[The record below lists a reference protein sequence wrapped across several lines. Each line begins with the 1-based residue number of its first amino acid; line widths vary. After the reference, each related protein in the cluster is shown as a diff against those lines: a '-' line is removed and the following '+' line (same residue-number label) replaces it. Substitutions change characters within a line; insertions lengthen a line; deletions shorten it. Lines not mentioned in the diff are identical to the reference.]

1 MKNFLIL
8 LFISILLYSCSDDKG
23 KALTYDQLEK
33 EKEAIKNVITTYNE
47 AFHNKNF
54 SPIVDLM
61 SKDVIFFGSDS
72 TEIIKSIVDYK
83 VAIDAE
89 WSMYERVDYGEILDF
104 STFIDDRAT
113 IASVIYGL
121 PATYYYNG
129 STQKVFLRYA
139 RTLKKESGKWVII
152 SGIVGVSRPNTEILI
167 KGDSIK

>member
-1 MKNFLIL
+1 MKKFLIL
-8 LFISILLYSCSDDKG
+8 LFFTVLLFGCSEDKG
-23 KALTYDQLEK
+23 KTLSYDQLEK
-33 EKEAIKNVITTYNE
+33 EKEAIKNVITSYND

-61 SKDVIFFGSDS
+61 SKDVIFFSSDS

-83 VAIDAE
+83 GAIEAE
-89 WSMYERVDYGEILDF
+89 WAMYDRVDYGDILDF
-104 STFIDDRAT
+104 SIFVDDRAT

-121 PATYYYNG
+121 PATYHYNG

-167 KGDSIK
+167 KGETIK